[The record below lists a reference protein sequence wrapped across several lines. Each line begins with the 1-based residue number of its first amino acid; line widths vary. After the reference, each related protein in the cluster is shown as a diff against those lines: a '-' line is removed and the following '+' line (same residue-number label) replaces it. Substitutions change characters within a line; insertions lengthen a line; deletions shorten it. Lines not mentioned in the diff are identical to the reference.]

1 MSFSVKKAL
10 FSAFIGPILQHEN
23 SNDPLNYG
31 ETIKQHVHDPKYSP
45 ISPFYR
51 LIAGLGFVT

>member
-10 FSAFIGPILQHEN
+10 FSAFIGPILQYEN

-45 ISPFYR
+45 ISLFYR
-51 LIAGLGFVT
+51 LIAGLG